1 MPRERDPK
9 RAEAEKLWLDS
20 GGQLDLVEIAAQLNV
35 SAGTVRGWKSKD
47 NWSDQLNGTLQTDE
61 GNAPNKPERS
71 KRKKG
76 APKGNKNAV
85 GNRGGAPP
93 GSKNALGNKGGHGG
107 PYRND
112 KAVTHGFFRKFLP
125 DDTAEIMEQL
135 ETRSPIDMMWD
146 QITIQYAAI
155 LRAQQIMLVKD
166 RDDLTKELKKSKL
179 VTTEKSDNEETEWE
193 IQFAWD
199 KQASF
204 LTAQS
209 RAMTTLQNLIRQY
222 DEMCRQGKADTE
234 QELRVQKLKKEI
246 SLLDQKGASDGSKP
260 PLHIIVDYGDDAS

>member
-1 MPRERDPK
+1 MNWDEIRKEFETTKITLRELAVKYDIKYPTIKSRNQRQGWCKDASENLKDASTEKDASKK
-9 RAEAEKLWLDS
+9 R
-20 GGQLDLVEIAAQLNV
+20 
-35 SAGTVRGWKSKD
+35 RG
-47 NWSDQLNGTLQTDE
+47 
-61 GNAPNKPERS
+61 P
-71 KRKKG
+71 
-76 APKGNKNAV
+76 PKGNKNAV
-85 GNRGGAPP
+85 GHGPP
-93 GSKNALGNKGGHGG
+93 VGSKNALGNKGGHGG

-135 ETRSPIDMMWD
+135 ETRAPIDMMWD

-155 LRAQQIMLVKD
+155 IRAQQIMHVKD
-166 RDDLTKELKKSKL
+166 QEDKTKELKKSKL
-179 VTTEKSDNEETEWE
+179 FTAEKSDSEETEWE

-199 KQASF
+199 KQATF

-222 DEMCRQGKADTE
+222 DEMCRQDGVDTE
-234 QELRVQKLKKEI
+234 RQLRVEKLKKEI
-246 SLLDQKGASDGSKP
+246 SILDKKGGSDGSKP

>member
-1 MPRERDPK
+1 MARARDPNRDQAK
-9 RAEAEKLWLDS
+9 QIWLDH
-20 GGQLDLVEIAAQLNV
+20 GGNITNRQIAEQLGIDEKKIAVWKQRDKWNV
-35 SAGTVRGWKSKD
+35 VQQSDETVV
-47 NWSDQLNGTLQTDE
+47 QQ
-61 GNAPNKPERS
+61 
-71 KRKKG
+71 KRG

-93 GSKNALGNKGGHGG
+93 GNQNALGNKGGHGG

-135 ETRSPIDMMWD
+135 ETRSPIDMLWD

-155 LRAQQIMLVKD
+155 LRAQQIMHVKD
-166 RDDLTKELKKSKL
+166 QADLTKELKKSKL
-179 VTTEKSDNEETEWE
+179 VTTEKTDNEETEWE

-199 KQASF
+199 KHATF

-222 DEMCRQGKADTE
+222 DEMCRQGDADTE
-234 QELRVQKLKKEI
+234 QQLRVEKLKKEV
-246 SLLDQKGASDGSKP
+246 SLLDKKGASDGSKP
-260 PLHIIVDYGDDAS
+260 PLHIVVDYGDGAS

>member
-1 MPRERDPK
+1 MARARDPNRDQAK
-9 RAEAEKLWLDS
+9 QIWLDH
-20 GGQLDLVEIAAQLNV
+20 GGNITNRQIAEHLSVDEKKVAVWKQRDKWNV
-35 SAGTVRGWKSKD
+35 VQQT
-47 NWSDQLNGTLQTDE
+47 SDSVVQQ
-61 GNAPNKPERS
+61 
-71 KRKKG
+71 KRG

-125 DDTAEIMEQL
+125 DDTAEIMDQL

-155 LRAQQIMLVKD
+155 IRAQQIMHVKD
-166 RDDLTKELKKSKL
+166 QEDKTKELKRSKL
-179 VTTEKSDNEETEWE
+179 STTEKSDSEETEWE

-199 KQASF
+199 KHATF

-222 DEMCRQGKADTE
+222 DDMCRQDGAETE
-234 QELRVQKLKKEI
+234 QQLRVEKLKKEI
-246 SLLDQKGASDGSKP
+246 SILDKKGGSDGSKQ
-260 PLHIIVDYGDDAS
+260 PLHIVIDYGDDES

>member
-1 MPRERDPK
+1 MARARDPNRDQAYQIWLNHGGNITNRQIAEQLGIDEKKVAVWKQRYKWNVVQQTSDSVVQQK
-9 RAEAEKLWLDS
+9 R
-20 GGQLDLVEIAAQLNV
+20 
-35 SAGTVRGWKSKD
+35 
-47 NWSDQLNGTLQTDE
+47 
-61 GNAPNKPERS
+61 
-71 KRKKG
+71 G

-125 DDTAEIMEQL
+125 DDTAEIIEQL

-146 QITIQYAAI
+146 NITIQYAAI
-155 LRAQQIMLVKD
+155 LRAQQIMLVKGK
-166 RDDLTKELKKSKL
+166 DDLTKELKKSKL
-179 VTTEKSDNEETEWE
+179 VTTEKTDNEETEWE

-222 DEMCRQGKADTE
+222 DEMCRQGKVDTE
-234 QELRVQKLKKEI
+234 QQLRVEKLKKEI

-260 PLHIIVDYGDDAS
+260 PLHIIVDYGDDDS